1 MIIILGKDLLQVSK
15 GYHDRK
21 ERHPVRGLEKKMT
34 NLLLDGLI
42 MSFFIMAIIFCW
54 HLNKRIHE
62 LKRMGAK
69 TTPYANSFSR
79 SIAQVTKELNK
90 LKEASEKGQD
100 AEITKRDFED
110 LIHQSE
116 TIMIRLDQ
124 LIEKAQKAEHILK
137 ESPFIAQKNDLLSN
151 GSYME
156 SESTKKTP
164 FLSLTSPDQSEPKL
178 LLKTPDLSMDRN
190 LMTVLR
196 GIR

>member
-1 MIIILGKDLLQVSK
+1 
-15 GYHDRK
+15 
-21 ERHPVRGLEKKMT
+21 MT
-34 NLLLDGLI
+34 NLILDGLI

-62 LKRMGAK
+62 IKKLGAR
-69 TTPYANSFSR
+69 TTPFANSFSR

-100 AEITKRDFED
+100 AEIVRKDFEE

-116 TIMIRLDQ
+116 SIMIRLDQ
-124 LIEKAQKAEHILK
+124 LIEKAQKAEHILR
-137 ESPFIAQKNDLLSN
+137 ESAAIKP
-151 GSYME
+151 
-156 SESTKKTP
+156 KTDAFAKDAYKDTYQEDPAKRAP
-164 FLSLTSPDQSEPKL
+164 FLSLTPTEQSEPRLFQKA
-178 LLKTPDLSMDRN
+178 PDLSMDRN

>member
-1 MIIILGKDLLQVSK
+1 
-15 GYHDRK
+15 
-21 ERHPVRGLEKKMT
+21 MT

-62 LKRMGAK
+62 IKKLGAR
-69 TTPYANSFSR
+69 TTPFANSFSR
-79 SIAQVTKELNK
+79 SIAHVTKELNK

-100 AEITKRDFED
+100 AEIVRRDFEE

-116 TIMIRLDQ
+116 SIMIRLDQ
-124 LIEKAQKAEHILK
+124 LIVKAQKAEHVLK
-137 ESPFIAQKNDLLSN
+137 ESSFIAPKNDIFSSE
-151 GSYME
+151 SYLE
-156 SESTKKTP
+156 DSTKKTP
-164 FLSLTSPDQSEPKL
+164 FLSLTPPEQSEPKL
-178 LLKTPDLSMDRN
+178 FSKAPDLSMDRN